1 MIQEFIPDIHTTV
14 LWYPWLTQPTNFTYI
29 FTPLQRRSFMQKNT
43 SIPQSG
49 ALIVPMTNDYL
60 FRALLQRNNLVLKG
74 LICALLHMEETDISS
89 VIITNPIRLGDSID
103 NKTFVLD
110 INVILNQHHI
120 INLEMQVI
128 NLNNWQDRS
137 LSYLARN
144 FDHLKKGEDYQ
155 LTHPVIQ
162 IGLLDYTLFP
172 EHPEFYS
179 TYQFLNVK
187 NHTLYSDKLRISVL
201 NLSRIDLATEEDK
214 QYQLDHWAALFKAKT
229 WEELQMLAQN
239 NNYFKEASETVYQL
253 TQEEEIRQQCLA
265 REDYN
270 RTMKGIENNFATQK
284 HEISTLKKDLAD
296 ANRQLSKQ
304 SQQLSKYQQHIQALE
319 AQLAEYQSKEN
330 SSDK

>member
-1 MIQEFIPDIHTTV
+1 M
-14 LWYPWLTQPTNFTYI
+14 TYI
-29 FTPLQRRSFMQKNT
+29 F
-43 SIPQSG
+43 
-49 ALIVPMTNDYL
+49 L
-60 FRALLQRNNLVLKG
+60 FNSKQ
-74 LICALLHMEETDISS
+74 LLHMKEADISS

-120 INLEMQVI
+120 INLEMQVV

-144 FDHLKKGEDYQ
+144 FDHLKKGEDYK

-179 TYQFLNVK
+179 TYQFLNVINVI
-187 NHTLYSDKLRISVL
+187 NHTLYSDKWRISVL
-201 NLSRIDLATEEDK
+201 DLSRIDLATEEDR
-214 QYQLDHWAALFKAKT
+214 QYQLDYWAALFKAKT

-239 NNYFKEASETVYQL
+239 NHYFKEASETVYQL
-253 TQEEEIRQQCLA
+253 TQEEQIRQQCLA

-270 RTMKGIENNFATQK
+270 RTMKGIENNLAAQK
-284 HEISTLKKDLAD
+284 HEISNLKKELAD
-296 ANRQLSKQ
+296 ANEQISEKD
-304 SQQLSKYQQHIQALE
+304 ALIASLQ
-319 AQLAEYQSKEN
+319 AQLAEKDEH
-330 SSDK
+330 KI

>member
-1 MIQEFIPDIHTTV
+1 MSQ
-14 LWYPWLTQPTNFTYI
+14 N
-29 FTPLQRRSFMQKNT
+29 NT
-43 SIPQSG
+43 STHSLSSGFISSDFIRIPQSG

-60 FRALLQRNNLVLKG
+60 FRALLQRNNHVLKG
-74 LICALLHMEETDISS
+74 LICALLHMDEADISS

-155 LTHPVIQ
+155 LSHPVIQ

-172 EHPEFYS
+172 EYPEFYS

-201 NLSRIDLATEEDK
+201 DLSRIDLATEEDR

-239 NNYFKEASETVYQL
+239 NNYFKEASETVYEL
-253 TQEEEIRQQCLA
+253 TQEEQIRQQCLA

-270 RTMKGIENNFATQK
+270 RTMKGIENNFAAQK
-284 HEISTLKKDLAD
+284 HEIATLKADLAN
-296 ANRQLSKQ
+296 AN
-304 SQQLSKYQQHIQALE
+304 QQISDYQQHIQALE
-319 AQLAEYQSKEN
+319 AQLAKYQSKEKP
-330 SSDK
+330 SAQ

>member
-1 MIQEFIPDIHTTV
+1 
-14 LWYPWLTQPTNFTYI
+14 
-29 FTPLQRRSFMQKNT
+29 MQKNT

-60 FRALLQRNNLVLKG
+60 FRALLQRNNHVLKG

-120 INLEMQVI
+120 INLEMQVV

-144 FDHLKKGEDYQ
+144 FDHLKKGEDYK

-172 EHPEFYS
+172 EYPEFYS

-201 NLSRIDLATEEDK
+201 DLSRIDLATEEDR
-214 QYQLDHWAALFKAKT
+214 QYQLDYWAALFKAKT

-239 NNYFKEASETVYQL
+239 NHYFKEASETVYQL

-270 RTMKGIENNFATQK
+270 RTMKGIENNLAAQR
-284 HEISTLKKDLAD
+284 HEISTLKKDLSD
-296 ANRQLSKQ
+296 AN
-304 SQQLSKYQQHIQALE
+304 QQLSKKDQQLSEKDQQLSEKDQQLSSYQQHIQALE
-319 AQLAEYQSKEN
+319 AQLAEYRSKEN
-330 SSDK
+330 SSNK

>member
-1 MIQEFIPDIHTTV
+1 
-14 LWYPWLTQPTNFTYI
+14 
-29 FTPLQRRSFMQKNT
+29 MQKNT
-43 SIPQSG
+43 SIDSLSPRSISTNSMNIPKNG
-49 ALIVPMTNDYL
+49 ALLVPMTNDYL
-60 FRALLQRNNLVLKG
+60 FRALLQQNNLVLKG
-74 LICALLHMEETDISS
+74 LICALLHMEEADISS
-89 VIITNPIRLGDSID
+89 VIITNPMRLGDSID

-110 INVILNQHHI
+110 INVIMNQHHI

-162 IGLLDYTLFP
+162 IGLLNYTLFP
-172 EHPEFYS
+172 KYPEFYS

-187 NHTLYSDKLRISVL
+187 KHTLYSDKLRISVL
-201 NLSRIDLATEEDK
+201 DLSRIDLATEEDR
-214 QYQLDHWAALFKAKT
+214 QYQLDYWAALFKAKT

-253 TQEEEIRQQCLA
+253 TQEEQIRQQCLA

-270 RTMKGIENNFATQK
+270 RTMKGIENTFAAQK
-284 HEISTLKKDLAD
+284 HEIATLKKDLDD
-296 ANRQLSKQ
+296 ANQQISAQNKQLSEKDAMIASLQ
-304 SQQLSKYQQHIQALE
+304 
-319 AQLAEYQSKEN
+319 AQLAEKNAKVGAE
-330 SSDK
+330 

>member
-1 MIQEFIPDIHTTV
+1 M
-14 LWYPWLTQPTNFTYI
+14 L
-29 FTPLQRRSFMQKNT
+29 KNT

-74 LICALLHMEETDISS
+74 LICALLHMKEADISS

-110 INVILNQHHI
+110 INVILNRHHI

-144 FDHLKKGEDYQ
+144 FDHLKKGEDYK

-187 NHTLYSDKLRISVL
+187 NHTLYSDKWRISVL
-201 NLSRIDLATEEDK
+201 DLSRIDLATEEDR
-214 QYQLDHWAALFKAKT
+214 QYQLDYWAALFKAKT
-229 WEELQMLAQN
+229 WEELQMLAQDN
-239 NNYFKEASETVYQL
+239 HYFKEASETVYEL
-253 TQEEEIRQQCLA
+253 TQEERIRQQCLA

-270 RTMKGIENNFATQK
+270 RTMKGIENDFAALK
-284 HEISTLKKDLAD
+284 HEIATLKKDLT
-296 ANRQLSKQ
+296 NTN
-304 SQQLSKYQQHIQALE
+304 QQLSEKDALIASLQ
-319 AQLAEYQSKEN
+319 AQLAEKDEH
-330 SSDK
+330 KI

>member
-1 MIQEFIPDIHTTV
+1 
-14 LWYPWLTQPTNFTYI
+14 
-29 FTPLQRRSFMQKNT
+29 MQKNT

-74 LICALLHMEETDISS
+74 LICALLHMKEADISS

-120 INLEMQVI
+120 INLEMQVV

-144 FDHLKKGEDYQ
+144 FDHLKKGEDYK

-187 NHTLYSDKLRISVL
+187 NHTLYSDKWRISVL
-201 NLSRIDLATEEDK
+201 DLSRIDLATEEDR
-214 QYQLDHWAALFKAKT
+214 QYQLDYWAALFKAKT
-229 WEELQMLAQN
+229 WEELQMLAQDN
-239 NNYFKEASETVYQL
+239 HYFKEASETVYEL
-253 TQEEEIRQQCLA
+253 TQEERIRQQCLA

-270 RTMKGIENNFATQK
+270 RTMKGIENDFAALK
-284 HEISTLKKDLAD
+284 HEIATLKKDLT
-296 ANRQLSKQ
+296 NTN
-304 SQQLSKYQQHIQALE
+304 QQLSEKDALIASLQ
-319 AQLAEYQSKEN
+319 AQLAEKDEH
-330 SSDK
+330 KI

>member
-1 MIQEFIPDIHTTV
+1 
-14 LWYPWLTQPTNFTYI
+14 
-29 FTPLQRRSFMQKNT
+29 MQKNT

-74 LICALLHMEETDISS
+74 LICALLHMKEADISS

-120 INLEMQVI
+120 INLEMQVV

-144 FDHLKKGEDYQ
+144 FDHLKKGEDYK

-179 TYQFLNVK
+179 SYQFLNVK
-187 NHTLYSDKLRISVL
+187 NHTLYSDKWRISVL
-201 NLSRIDLATEEDK
+201 DLSRIDLATEEDR
-214 QYQLDHWAALFKAKT
+214 QYQLGYWAALFKAKT
-229 WEELQMLAQN
+229 WEELQMLAQDN
-239 NNYFKEASETVYQL
+239 HYFKEASETVYEL
-253 TQEEEIRQQCLA
+253 TQEERIRQQCLA

-270 RTMKGIENNFATQK
+270 RTMKGIENDFAA
-284 HEISTLKKDLAD
+284 LKAGLAD
-296 ANRQLSKQ
+296 ANQQLSEKDQQLSEQ
-304 SQQLSKYQQHIQALE
+304 SQQLSEYQQHIQALE

>member
-1 MIQEFIPDIHTTV
+1 
-14 LWYPWLTQPTNFTYI
+14 
-29 FTPLQRRSFMQKNT
+29 MQKNT
-43 SIPQSG
+43 SIDSLSPRSISTNSMNIPKNG
-49 ALIVPMTNDYL
+49 ALLVPLTNDYL
-60 FRALLQRNNLVLKG
+60 FRALLQQNNLVLKG
-74 LICALLHMEETDISS
+74 LICALLHMEEADISS

-110 INVILNQHHI
+110 INVIMNQHHI

-162 IGLLDYTLFP
+162 IGLLNYTLFP
-172 EHPEFYS
+172 KYPEFYS

-187 NHTLYSDKLRISVL
+187 KHTLYSDKLRISVL
-201 NLSRIDLATEEDK
+201 DLSRIDLATEEDR
-214 QYQLDHWAALFKAKT
+214 QYQLDYWAALFKAKT

-253 TQEEEIRQQCLA
+253 TQEEQIRQQCLA

-270 RTMKGIENNFATQK
+270 RTMKGIENTFAAQK
-284 HEISTLKKDLAD
+284 HEIATLKKDLDD
-296 ANRQLSKQ
+296 ANQQISAQNKQLSEKDAMIASLQ
-304 SQQLSKYQQHIQALE
+304 
-319 AQLAEYQSKEN
+319 AQLAEKNAKVGAE
-330 SSDK
+330 

>member
-1 MIQEFIPDIHTTV
+1 M
-14 LWYPWLTQPTNFTYI
+14 L
-29 FTPLQRRSFMQKNT
+29 KNT
-43 SIPQSG
+43 SIDSLSPRSISTNSMNIPKNG
-49 ALIVPMTNDYL
+49 ALLVPMTNDYL
-60 FRALLQRNNLVLKG
+60 FRALLQQNNLVLKG
-74 LICALLHMEETDISS
+74 LICALLHMEEADISS

-110 INVILNQHHI
+110 INVIMNQHHI

-162 IGLLDYTLFP
+162 IGLLNYTLFP
-172 EHPEFYS
+172 KYPEFYS

-187 NHTLYSDKLRISVL
+187 KHTLYSDKLRISVL
-201 NLSRIDLATEEDK
+201 DLSRIDLATEEDR
-214 QYQLDHWAALFKAKT
+214 QYQLDYWAALFKAKT

-253 TQEEEIRQQCLA
+253 TQEEQIRQQCLA

-270 RTMKGIENNFATQK
+270 RTMKGIENTFAAQK
-284 HEISTLKKDLAD
+284 HEIATLKKDLDD
-296 ANRQLSKQ
+296 ANQQISAQNKQLSE
-304 SQQLSKYQQHIQALE
+304 KYAMIASLQ
-319 AQLAEYQSKEN
+319 AQLAEKNAKVGAE
-330 SSDK
+330 

>member
-1 MIQEFIPDIHTTV
+1 
-14 LWYPWLTQPTNFTYI
+14 
-29 FTPLQRRSFMQKNT
+29 MQKNT
-43 SIPQSG
+43 PIRSLSSGSISPASINIPQSG
-49 ALIVPMTNDYL
+49 ALFVPMTNDYL

-74 LICALLHMEETDISS
+74 LICALLHMEEADISS

-120 INLEMQVI
+120 INLEMQVV

-155 LTHPVIQ
+155 FTHPVIQ

-172 EHPEFYS
+172 DCPEFYS

-187 NHTLYSDKLRISVL
+187 NHTLYSDKMRISVL
-201 NLSRIDLATEEDK
+201 DLSRIDLATEEDR
-214 QYQLDHWAALFKAKT
+214 QYQLDYWAALFKAKT

-239 NNYFKEASETVYQL
+239 NHYFKEASETVYQL

-270 RTMKGIENNFATQK
+270 RTMKGIENNFAA
-284 HEISTLKKDLAD
+284 LKAGLAD
-296 ANRQLSKQ
+296 ANKQLTEKD
-304 SQQLSKYQQHIQALE
+304 QQLSEKDQQLSEKDQQLSEYQQHIQALE
-319 AQLAEYQSKEN
+319 AQLAEYQSKEKP
-330 SSDK
+330 SAK

>member
-1 MIQEFIPDIHTTV
+1 
-14 LWYPWLTQPTNFTYI
+14 
-29 FTPLQRRSFMQKNT
+29 MQKNT
-43 SIPQSG
+43 SIDSLSPRSISTNSMNIPKNG
-49 ALIVPMTNDYL
+49 ALLVPMTNDYL
-60 FRALLQRNNLVLKG
+60 FRALLQQNNLVLKG
-74 LICALLHMEETDISS
+74 LICALLHMEEADISS

-110 INVILNQHHI
+110 INVIMNQHHI

-162 IGLLDYTLFP
+162 IGLLNYTLFP
-172 EHPEFYS
+172 KYPEFYS

-187 NHTLYSDKLRISVL
+187 KHTLYSDKLRISVL
-201 NLSRIDLATEEDK
+201 DLSRIDLATEEDR
-214 QYQLDHWAALFKAKT
+214 QYQLDYWAALFKAKT
-229 WEELQMLAQN
+229 WEELQMLAQDN
-239 NNYFKEASETVYQL
+239 HYFKEASETVYEL
-253 TQEEEIRQQCLA
+253 TQEERIRQQCLA

-270 RTMKGIENNFATQK
+270 RTMKGIENDFAA
-284 HEISTLKKDLAD
+284 LKAGLAD
-296 ANRQLSKQ
+296 AN
-304 SQQLSKYQQHIQALE
+304 QQLSEKGQQLSEYQQHIQALE

>member
-1 MIQEFIPDIHTTV
+1 
-14 LWYPWLTQPTNFTYI
+14 
-29 FTPLQRRSFMQKNT
+29 MQKNT

-60 FRALLQRNNLVLKG
+60 FRALLQRNNLVLRG

-103 NKTFVLD
+103 NKTFILD

-144 FDHLKKGEDYQ
+144 FDHLKKGEDYK

-172 EHPEFYS
+172 EYPEFYS

-187 NHTLYSDKLRISVL
+187 NHTLYSDKWRISVL
-201 NLSRIDLATEEDK
+201 DLSRIDLATEEDR
-214 QYQLDHWAALFKAKT
+214 QYQLDYWAALFKAKT
-229 WEELQMLAQN
+229 WEELQMLAQDN
-239 NNYFKEASETVYQL
+239 HYFKEASETVYEL
-253 TQEEEIRQQCLA
+253 TQEERIRQQCLA

-270 RTMKGIENNFATQK
+270 RTMKGIENDFAA
-284 HEISTLKKDLAD
+284 LKAGLAD
-296 ANRQLSKQ
+296 ANQQLSEKDQQLSEQ
-304 SQQLSKYQQHIQALE
+304 SQQLSEYQQHIQDLE

>member
-1 MIQEFIPDIHTTV
+1 
-14 LWYPWLTQPTNFTYI
+14 
-29 FTPLQRRSFMQKNT
+29 MQKNT

-74 LICALLHMEETDISS
+74 LICALLHMEEEDISS

-120 INLEMQVI
+120 INLEMQII

-144 FDHLKKGEDYQ
+144 FDHLKKGEDYA

-172 EHPEFYS
+172 DHPEFYS

-187 NHTLYSDKLRISVL
+187 NHTLYSDKWRISVL
-201 NLSRIDLATEEDK
+201 DLSRIDLATEEDR
-214 QYQLDHWAALFKAKT
+214 QYQLDYWAALFKAKT

-239 NNYFKEASETVYQL
+239 NHYFKEASETVYQL

-270 RTMKGIENNFATQK
+270 RTMKGIENNLAAQR
-284 HEISTLKKDLAD
+284 HEISTLKNDLSN
-296 ANRQLSKQ
+296 AN
-304 SQQLSKYQQHIQALE
+304 QQLSKKDQQLSEKDQQLSEKDQQLSSYQQHIRALE

-330 SSDK
+330 LSNK

>member
-1 MIQEFIPDIHTTV
+1 
-14 LWYPWLTQPTNFTYI
+14 
-29 FTPLQRRSFMQKNT
+29 MQKNT
-43 SIPQSG
+43 SIHSLSSHSISANSINIPQSG

-60 FRALLQRNNLVLKG
+60 FRALLQRNNHVLKG
-74 LICALLHMEETDISS
+74 LICVLLHMEESDISS

-144 FDHLKKGEDYQ
+144 FDHLKKGEDYA

-172 EHPEFYS
+172 DHPEFYS

-201 NLSRIDLATEEDK
+201 DLSRIDLATEEDR
-214 QYQLDHWAALFKAKT
+214 QYQLDYWAALFKAKT

-239 NNYFKEASETVYQL
+239 NNYFKEASETVYEL
-253 TQEEEIRQQCLA
+253 TQEEQIRQQCLA

-270 RTMKGIENNFATQK
+270 RIMKGIENNFAAQK
-284 HEISTLKKDLAD
+284 HEIATLKKDLDD
-296 ANRQLSKQ
+296 AN
-304 SQQLSKYQQHIQALE
+304 QQLSEKDALIASLQ
-319 AQLAEYQSKEN
+319 AQLAEKNAHKS
-330 SSDK
+330 

>member
-1 MIQEFIPDIHTTV
+1 
-14 LWYPWLTQPTNFTYI
+14 
-29 FTPLQRRSFMQKNT
+29 MQKNT

-74 LICALLHMEETDISS
+74 LICALLHMKEADISS

-120 INLEMQVI
+120 INLEMQVV

-144 FDHLKKGEDYQ
+144 FDHLKKGEDYK

-172 EHPEFYS
+172 EYPEFYS
-179 TYQFLNVK
+179 AYQFLNVK
-187 NHTLYSDKLRISVL
+187 NHTLYSDKWRISVL
-201 NLSRIDLATEEDK
+201 DLSRIDLATEEDR
-214 QYQLDHWAALFKAKT
+214 QYQLDYWAALFKAKT
-229 WEELQMLAQN
+229 WEELQMLAQDN
-239 NNYFKEASETVYQL
+239 HYFKEASETVYEL
-253 TQEEEIRQQCLA
+253 TQEERIRQQCLA
-265 REDYN
+265 YEDYN
-270 RTMKGIENNFATQK
+270 QTMKGIENNFAIQK
-284 HEISTLKKDLAD
+284 HKISTLKSDLAE
-296 ANRQLSKQ
+296 ANK
-304 SQQLSKYQQHIQALE
+304 
-319 AQLAEYQSKEN
+319 
-330 SSDK
+330 

>member
-1 MIQEFIPDIHTTV
+1 MSQ
-14 LWYPWLTQPTNFTYI
+14 N
-29 FTPLQRRSFMQKNT
+29 NT
-43 SIPQSG
+43 STHSLSSGFISSDFIRIPQSG

-60 FRALLQRNNLVLKG
+60 FRALLQRNNHVLKG
-74 LICALLHMEETDISS
+74 LICALLHMDEADISS

-155 LTHPVIQ
+155 LSHPVIQ

-172 EHPEFYS
+172 EYPEFYS

-201 NLSRIDLATEEDK
+201 DLSRIDLATEEDR

-239 NNYFKEASETVYQL
+239 NNYFKEASETVYEL
-253 TQEEEIRQQCLA
+253 TQEEQIRQQCLA

-270 RTMKGIENNFATQK
+270 RTMKGIENNFAAQK
-284 HEISTLKKDLAD
+284 HEIATLKADLAN
-296 ANRQLSKQ
+296 ANQQISEQNRELSEQ
-304 SQQLSKYQQHIQALE
+304 SQKLSEKDQQISDYQQHIQALE
-319 AQLAEYQSKEN
+319 AQLAKYQSKEKP
-330 SSDK
+330 SAQ

>member
-1 MIQEFIPDIHTTV
+1 
-14 LWYPWLTQPTNFTYI
+14 
-29 FTPLQRRSFMQKNT
+29 MQKNT
-43 SIPQSG
+43 PIHSLSSGSISPASINIPQSG
-49 ALIVPMTNDYL
+49 ALFVPMTNDYL

-74 LICALLHMEETDISS
+74 LICALLHMKEADISS
-89 VIITNPIRLGDSID
+89 VVITNPIRLGDSID

-120 INLEMQVI
+120 INLEMQVV

-144 FDHLKKGEDYQ
+144 FDHLKKGEDYE

-172 EHPEFYS
+172 NHPEFYS

-187 NHTLYSDKLRISVL
+187 KHTLYSDKLRISVL
-201 NLSRIDLATEEDK
+201 DLSRIDLATEEDR
-214 QYQLDHWAALFKAKT
+214 QYQLDYWAALFKAKT

-253 TQEEEIRQQCLA
+253 TQEEQIRQQCLA

-270 RTMKGIENNFATQK
+270 RTMKGIENNFAAQK
-284 HEISTLKKDLAD
+284 HEISTLKKDLAN
-296 ANRQLSKQ
+296 AN
-304 SQQLSKYQQHIQALE
+304 QQLSEKDALIASLQ
-319 AQLAEYQSKEN
+319 AQLAEKNAHKS
-330 SSDK
+330 

>member
-1 MIQEFIPDIHTTV
+1 
-14 LWYPWLTQPTNFTYI
+14 
-29 FTPLQRRSFMQKNT
+29 MQKNT
-43 SIPQSG
+43 PIRSLSSGSISPASINIPQSG
-49 ALIVPMTNDYL
+49 ALFVPMTNDYL

-74 LICALLHMEETDISS
+74 LICALLHMEEADISS

-120 INLEMQVI
+120 INLEMQVV

-155 LTHPVIQ
+155 FTHPVIQ

-172 EHPEFYS
+172 DCPEFYS

-187 NHTLYSDKLRISVL
+187 NHTLYSDKMRISVL
-201 NLSRIDLATEEDK
+201 DLSRIDLATEEDR
-214 QYQLDHWAALFKAKT
+214 QYQLDYWAALFKAKT

-239 NNYFKEASETVYQL
+239 NHYFKEASETVYEL

-270 RTMKGIENNFATQK
+270 RTMKGIENNFAAQK
-284 HEISTLKKDLAD
+284 HEIATLKKDLAD
-296 ANRQLSKQ
+296 ANQQISAQNKQLSEKD
-304 SQQLSKYQQHIQALE
+304 ALIASLQ
-319 AQLAEYQSKEN
+319 AQLAEKN
-330 SSDK
+330 AHKN

>member
-1 MIQEFIPDIHTTV
+1 
-14 LWYPWLTQPTNFTYI
+14 
-29 FTPLQRRSFMQKNT
+29 MQKNT
-43 SIPQSG
+43 SIHSLSSHSISANSINIPQSG

-60 FRALLQRNNLVLKG
+60 FRALLQRNNHVLKG
-74 LICALLHMEETDISS
+74 LICVLLHMEESDISS

-144 FDHLKKGEDYQ
+144 FDHLKKGEDYE

-172 EHPEFYS
+172 DHPEFYS

-187 NHTLYSDKLRISVL
+187 NHTLYSDKMRISVL
-201 NLSRIDLATEEDK
+201 DLSRIDLATEEDR
-214 QYQLDHWAALFKAKT
+214 QYQLDYWAALFKAKT

-239 NNYFKEASETVYQL
+239 NNYFKEASETVYEL
-253 TQEEEIRQQCLA
+253 TQEEQIRQQCLA

-270 RTMKGIENNFATQK
+270 RIMKGIENNFAAQK
-284 HEISTLKKDLAD
+284 HEIATLKKDLDD
-296 ANRQLSKQ
+296 AN
-304 SQQLSKYQQHIQALE
+304 QQLSEKDALIASLQ
-319 AQLAEYQSKEN
+319 AQLAEKNAHKS
-330 SSDK
+330 

>member
-1 MIQEFIPDIHTTV
+1 
-14 LWYPWLTQPTNFTYI
+14 
-29 FTPLQRRSFMQKNT
+29 MQKNT

-74 LICALLHMEETDISS
+74 LICALLHMKEADISS

-120 INLEMQVI
+120 INLEMQVV

-144 FDHLKKGEDYQ
+144 FDHLKKGEDYK

-172 EHPEFYS
+172 EDPEFYS

-187 NHTLYSDKLRISVL
+187 NHTLYSDKWRISVL
-201 NLSRIDLATEEDK
+201 DLSRIDLATEEDR
-214 QYQLDHWAALFKAKT
+214 QYQLDYWAALFKAKT
-229 WEELQMLAQN
+229 WEELQMLAQDN
-239 NNYFKEASETVYQL
+239 HYFKEASETVYEL
-253 TQEEEIRQQCLA
+253 TQEERIRQQCLA

-270 RTMKGIENNFATQK
+270 RTMKGIENNLAAQK
-284 HEISTLKKDLAD
+284 HEIATLKKDLSD
-296 ANRQLSKQ
+296 AN
-304 SQQLSKYQQHIQALE
+304 QQLSEKDQQLSEKDALIASLQ
-319 AQLAEYQSKEN
+319 AQLAEKNEH
-330 SSDK
+330 KI

>member
-1 MIQEFIPDIHTTV
+1 
-14 LWYPWLTQPTNFTYI
+14 
-29 FTPLQRRSFMQKNT
+29 MQKNT
-43 SIPQSG
+43 SIHSLSSHSISANSINIPQSG

-60 FRALLQRNNLVLKG
+60 FRALLQRNNHVLKG
-74 LICALLHMEETDISS
+74 LICVLLHMEESDISS

-144 FDHLKKGEDYQ
+144 FDHLKKGEDYE

-172 EHPEFYS
+172 DHPEFYS

-187 NHTLYSDKLRISVL
+187 NHTLYSDKWRISVL
-201 NLSRIDLATEEDK
+201 DLSRIDLATEEDR
-214 QYQLDHWAALFKAKT
+214 QYQLDYWAALFKAKT

-239 NNYFKEASETVYQL
+239 NNYFKEASETVYEL
-253 TQEEEIRQQCLA
+253 TQEEQIRQQCLA

-270 RTMKGIENNFATQK
+270 RTMKGIENNFAAQK
-284 HEISTLKKDLAD
+284 HEIATLKKDLDD
-296 ANRQLSKQ
+296 AN
-304 SQQLSKYQQHIQALE
+304 QQLSEKDALIASLQ
-319 AQLAEYQSKEN
+319 AQLAEKNAHKS
-330 SSDK
+330 

>member
-1 MIQEFIPDIHTTV
+1 MSQ
-14 LWYPWLTQPTNFTYI
+14 N
-29 FTPLQRRSFMQKNT
+29 NT
-43 SIPQSG
+43 STHSLSSGFISSDFIRIPQSG

-60 FRALLQRNNLVLKG
+60 FRALLQRNNHVLKG
-74 LICALLHMEETDISS
+74 LICALLHMDEADISS

-155 LTHPVIQ
+155 LSHPVIQ

-172 EHPEFYS
+172 EYPEFYS

-201 NLSRIDLATEEDK
+201 DLSRIDLATEEDR

-239 NNYFKEASETVYQL
+239 NNYFKEASETVYEL
-253 TQEEEIRQQCLA
+253 TQEEQIRQQCLA

-270 RTMKGIENNFATQK
+270 RTMKGIENNFAAQK
-284 HEISTLKKDLAD
+284 HEIATLKADLAN
-296 ANRQLSKQ
+296 ANQQISEQNRELSEQ
-304 SQQLSKYQQHIQALE
+304 SQKLSEKDQQISDYQQHIQALE
-319 AQLAEYQSKEN
+319 AQLAKYQSKEKP
-330 SSDK
+330 SAK

>member
-1 MIQEFIPDIHTTV
+1 
-14 LWYPWLTQPTNFTYI
+14 
-29 FTPLQRRSFMQKNT
+29 MQKNT
-43 SIPQSG
+43 SIDSLSPRSISTNSMNIPKNG
-49 ALIVPMTNDYL
+49 ALLVPMTNDYL
-60 FRALLQRNNLVLKG
+60 FRALLQQNNLVLKG
-74 LICALLHMEETDISS
+74 LICALLHMEEADISS

-110 INVILNQHHI
+110 INVIMNQHHI

-137 LSYLARN
+137 LSSLARN
-144 FDHLKKGEDYQ
+144 FDHLKKGEDYK

-179 TYQFLNVK
+179 SYQFLNVK
-187 NHTLYSDKLRISVL
+187 NHTLYSDKWRISVL
-201 NLSRIDLATEEDK
+201 DLSRIDLATEEDR
-214 QYQLDHWAALFKAKT
+214 QYQLDYWAALFKAKT
-229 WEELQMLAQN
+229 WEELQMLAQDN
-239 NNYFKEASETVYQL
+239 HYFKEASETVYEL
-253 TQEEEIRQQCLA
+253 TQEERIRQQCLA

-270 RTMKGIENNFATQK
+270 RTMKGIENDFAA
-284 HEISTLKKDLAD
+284 LKAGLAD
-296 ANRQLSKQ
+296 ANQQLSEKDQQLSEQ
-304 SQQLSKYQQHIQALE
+304 SQQLSEYQQHIQALE